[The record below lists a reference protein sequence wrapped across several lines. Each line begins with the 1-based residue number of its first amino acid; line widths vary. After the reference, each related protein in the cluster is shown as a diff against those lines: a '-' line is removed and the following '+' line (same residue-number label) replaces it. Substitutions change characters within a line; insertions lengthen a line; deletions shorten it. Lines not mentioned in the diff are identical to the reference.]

1 VRTVDYGQ
9 VVTDAGSFLGV
20 LIQNGDVELFAP
32 FRVALFFTFN
42 KDERRPALWVRI
54 FECQLR
60 FQIMSLIGFRREDD
74 EIEYLEEVEY
84 SEEHLE
90 DDLHEVIYSDPRLV
104 MGTLT
109 TRENVVLG
117 SKLQL
122 PTGKEPDL
130 LVCDKRGT
138 LTTIEF
144 KRDRS
149 PRSAV
154 TQLFD
159 YASSLARLDHDEFLD
174 LTDYESL
181 EELYETFDREE
192 DSEFDIDDFEREFS
206 EGLES
211 PQLMLVAYT
220 ISDDVRRMTRWLRDA
235 HNLKINCVEFDYYE
249 KDDAEMFVPTVIGV
263 DETQEIKEKEESPKQ
278 KKYRRFFGEVLE
290 RFKEELP
297 GVTSRSAGSDSWI
310 TIPTGH
316 SKVEFLWHFKGDP
329 GDKSLHVVMN
339 FQLKENSRNKELL
352 ETMLSAID
360 ARLLDVPEE
369 IHSEEYGTSGY
380 TRLYIKRDVG
390 RVDDALDDDELKSWA
405 VDRMAEFH
413 EQLTPVL
420 EEELR

>member
-1 VRTVDYGQ
+1 
-9 VVTDAGSFLGV
+9 
-20 LIQNGDVELFAP
+20 
-32 FRVALFFTFN
+32 
-42 KDERRPALWVRI
+42 
-54 FECQLR
+54 
-60 FQIMSLIGFRREDD
+60 MSLIGFRREGG

-117 SKLQL
+117 SKIQL

-159 YASSLARLDHDEFLD
+159 YASSLARLDQDEFFD
-174 LTDYESL
+174 LTNYESL
-181 EELYETFDREE
+181 EELYEAFDHEE
-192 DSEFDIDDFEREFS
+192 DSEFDIDDFEREFT
-206 EGLES
+206 EGMES

-220 ISDDVRRMTRWLRDA
+220 ITDDVRRMTRWLRDA
-235 HNLKINCVEFDYYE
+235 YDLKINCVEFDYYE

-278 KKYRRFFGEVLE
+278 KKYRRFFGEILE
-290 RFKEELP
+290 RFKGELP
-297 GVTSRSAGSDSWI
+297 GVTNRSAGSDSWL
-310 TIPTGH
+310 TIPGGH
-316 SKVEFLWHFKGDP
+316 SDVEFLWHFKGDP
-329 GDKSLHVVMN
+329 GDKELHVVMN
-339 FQLKENSRNKELL
+339 FQLDDSSRNQDLL
-352 ETMLSAID
+352 ETMLSTID
-360 ARLLDVPEE
+360 DRSMDVPEE

-380 TRLYIKRDVG
+380 TRLYVKREVG
-390 RVDDALDDDELKSWA
+390 RLDDALEDEELKTWA

-420 EEELR
+420 DKELR

>member
-1 VRTVDYGQ
+1 
-9 VVTDAGSFLGV
+9 
-20 LIQNGDVELFAP
+20 
-32 FRVALFFTFN
+32 
-42 KDERRPALWVRI
+42 
-54 FECQLR
+54 
-60 FQIMSLIGFRREDD
+60 MSLIGFRREDD

-90 DDLHEVIYSDPRLV
+90 DDLHEVIHSDPRLV

-159 YASSLARLDHDEFLD
+159 YASSLARLDQDKFFELTEF
-174 LTDYESL
+174 ESL
-181 EELYETFDREE
+181 EELYEAFDHEE
-192 DSEFDIDDFEREFS
+192 DTEFDIDDFEREFT

-220 ISDDVRRMTRWLRDA
+220 ITDDVRRMTRWLRDA

-249 KDDAEMFVPTVIGV
+249 RDDAEMFVPTIIGA
-263 DETQEIKEKEESPKQ
+263 DETQEIKEREESPKQ
-278 KKYRRFFGEVLE
+278 KMYRRFFGEVLE
-290 RFKEELP
+290 RFKEDRP
-297 GVTSRSAGSDSWI
+297 GVTNRSTSSDSWI
-310 TIPTGH
+310 TIPVGH
-316 SKVEFLWHFKGDP
+316 SDAEFVWHFRGDP
-329 GDKSLHVVMN
+329 GDKSLQVVMN
-339 FQLKENSRNKELL
+339 FQFDDSDRNKQLL
-352 ETMLSAID
+352 QAMLSAID
-360 ARLLDVPEE
+360 DRSLDIDEE
-369 IHSEEYGTSGY
+369 IYSEEYGTSGY
-380 TRLYIKRDVG
+380 TRLYIERKVG
-390 RVDDALDDDELKSWA
+390 RLDDALDDETLKTWA
-405 VDRMAEFH
+405 VDRMVELH
-413 EQLTPVL
+413 SQLKPVL
-420 EEELR
+420 DEELQ

>member
-1 VRTVDYGQ
+1 
-9 VVTDAGSFLGV
+9 
-20 LIQNGDVELFAP
+20 
-32 FRVALFFTFN
+32 
-42 KDERRPALWVRI
+42 
-54 FECQLR
+54 
-60 FQIMSLIGFRREDD
+60 MSLIGFRREEG

-90 DDLHEVIYSDPRLV
+90 DDLHEVIHSDPRLV

-159 YASSLARLDHDEFLD
+159 YASSLARLDQDEFFD
-174 LTDYESL
+174 LTNYESL
-181 EELYETFDREE
+181 EELYEAFDHEE
-192 DSEFDIDDFEREFS
+192 DSEFDIDDFEREFV

-220 ISDDVRRMTRWLRDA
+220 ITDDARRMTRWLRDA
-235 HNLKINCVEFDYYE
+235 HDLKINCVEFDYYE
-249 KDDAEMFVPTVIGV
+249 RDDAEMFVPTVIGV

-278 KKYRRFFGEVLE
+278 KKYRRFFGEILE
-290 RFKEELP
+290 RFKEALP
-297 GVTSRSAGSDSWI
+297 GVTNRSAGSDSWL
-310 TIPTGH
+310 TIPAGH
-316 SKVEFLWHFKGDP
+316 TDAEFIWHFKGDP
-329 GDKSLHVVMN
+329 GDKELHVVMH
-339 FQLKENSRNKELL
+339 FQFDDSLRNEELL
-352 ETMLSAID
+352 ETMLSAIED
-360 ARLLDVPEE
+360 RSMDVPEE

-380 TRLYIKRDVG
+380 TRLYVKREVG
-390 RVDDALDDDELKSWA
+390 RLDDALENEELKTWA

-420 EEELR
+420 DEELR

>member
-1 VRTVDYGQ
+1 
-9 VVTDAGSFLGV
+9 
-20 LIQNGDVELFAP
+20 
-32 FRVALFFTFN
+32 
-42 KDERRPALWVRI
+42 
-54 FECQLR
+54 
-60 FQIMSLIGFRREDD
+60 MSLIGFRREDD

-90 DDLHEVIYSDPRLV
+90 DDLHDVIHSDPRLV

-149 PRSAV
+149 PRSAI

-159 YASSLARLDHDEFLD
+159 YASSLARLDQDEFFD

-181 EELYETFDREE
+181 DELYEAFDREE
-192 DSEFDIDDFEREFS
+192 GDSEFDIDDFEREFT

-220 ISDDVRRMTRWLRDA
+220 ITDDVRRMTRWLRDA
-235 HNLKINCVEFDYYE
+235 HDLKINCVEFDYYE
-249 KDDAEMFVPTVIGV
+249 KDDAEMFVPTIIGA
-263 DETQEIKEKEESPKQ
+263 DETQEIKEREESPKQ
-278 KKYRRFFGEVLE
+278 KKHRRFFGEILD

-297 GVTSRSAGSDSWI
+297 SVTSRSAGSDSWL
-310 TIPTGH
+310 TIPAGY
-316 SKVEFLWHFKGDP
+316 SDVEFIWHFKGDP
-329 GDKSLHVVMN
+329 GDKEFHVVMN
-339 FQLKENSRNKELL
+339 FQFDDPERNEELL
-352 ETMLSAID
+352 ETMRSAVEN
-360 ARLLDVPEE
+360 RPLDVPEE
-369 IHSEEYGTSGY
+369 IHTEEYGSSGY
-380 TRLYIKRDVG
+380 TRLYIRRGVG
-390 RVDDALDDDELKSWA
+390 RLDEALDDEELKTWA
-405 VDRMAEFH
+405 VNRLVEFH
-413 EQLTPVL
+413 NGLTPVL
-420 EEELR
+420 DEELQ